1 MSSGSE
7 DMDDIPERR
16 QPANEFLNMNIRD
29 KELKSQFTDK
39 LKEYVYVPCDDT
51 DEPDV
56 GAFIRYI
63 DRRDFPPVL
72 RSGGYV
78 VDVLENTVQLKAGR
92 RVWKIY
98 KHVSW
103 CFQKKRTTDY
113 LLDAVANLFDNSRDS

>member
-1 MSSGSE
+1 ME
-7 DMDDIPERR
+7 DVPIPRT
-16 QPANEFLNMNIRD
+16 PAAVSIRD
-29 KELKSQFTDK
+29 MIRDIDIQTEFAKK

-78 VDVLENTVQLKAGR
+78 VDILDNTIQLKAGKR
-92 RVWKIY
+92 IWKIY
-98 KHVSW
+98 KHLSW

-113 LLDAVANLFDNSRDS
+113 LLDAVVKLLGKSSDS

>member
-1 MSSGSE
+1 ME
-7 DMDDIPERR
+7 DVPTPRTPASIALRDMIRNKDI
-16 QPANEFLNMNIRD
+16 LI
-29 KELKSQFTDK
+29 ELSPK
-39 LKEYVYVPCDDT
+39 LADYVYVPCDDT

-78 VDVLENTVQLKAGR
+78 VDILDTTIQLKAGR
-92 RVWKIY
+92 RVWKVY
-98 KHVSW
+98 KEFTW

-113 LLDAVANLFDNSRDS
+113 LLDAVANLFGKSQDS